1 MAKGRLAIVTLGCK
15 VNQCESEAIAGVLE
29 QEGWEVVPFGPDV
42 DGAVVNTC
50 VVTARAQ
57 ADSRRWICRARRVI
71 PRGLLLVT
79 GCFPQ
84 IDPQGVAGLGA
95 DGIIGNQEKARMAEI
110 VEAVRRGKGPVIEV
124 GAIAQAGQL
133 ADLQGKR
140 FSRRT
145 RAFLKIQDGCNA
157 RCSYCIVPVARGRS
171 RSLPA
176 IDVLAALKRLRTE
189 GYEEAVLAGIHLGAY
204 GQDLDAKSTLLELL
218 GRIEAAE
225 TPGRVRLSSLEPPEA
240 IPELIAF
247 ISSSRKIC
255 PHFHLPM
262 QSGSDEILKRMNRPY
277 SRAFFRDL
285 VYDIIEKMPQAAIG
299 VDVIAGFPGED
310 EQAFGQTYD
319 LLRELPVSYLHCF
332 PFSPRPGTPAAT
344 MTGQVGERT
353 KKKRVERMRRLSREK
368 RQAFYSRFIGE
379 PLMLLIEHRR
389 VHGMLR
395 GISRNYIFCLLEGEE
410 ELMGREVEA
419 TLLEVQG
426 ERAMGGRVRSCAVSY
441 NAAQRGTDDSR
452 HHKADA

>member
-1 MAKGRLAIVTLGCK
+1 MVKGRLAIVTLGCK
-15 VNQCESEAIAGVLE
+15 VNQCESEAMAGVLE
-29 QEGWEVVPFGPDV
+29 EEGWEVVPFGPDV
-42 DGAVVNTC
+42 DGAIVNTC

-57 ADSRRWICRARRVI
+57 ADSRRWICRARRVM
-71 PRGLLLVT
+71 PRGFLLVT

-95 DGIIGNQEKARMAEI
+95 DGIIGNQEKGCIAEI
-110 VEAVRRGKGPVIEV
+110 LEAVRRGKGPVIEV
-124 GAIAQAGQL
+124 GAIEQAGQL
-133 ADLQGKR
+133 SDLQESY

-171 RSLPA
+171 RSLSPSS
-176 IDVLAALKRLRTE
+176 VLAALKRLRAE
-189 GYEEAVLAGIHLGAY
+189 GYQEAVLAGIHLGAY
-204 GQDLDAKSTLLELL
+204 GLDLDAKTTLRELL

-225 TPGRVRLSSLEPPEA
+225 TPGRIRLSSLEPQEA

-262 QSGSDEILKRMNRPY
+262 QSGADEILKRMNRPY
-277 SRAFFRDL
+277 TRAFFRDL
-285 VYDIIEKMPQAAIG
+285 IYGIAGKMPQAAIG

-319 LLRELPVSYLHCF
+319 LLQELPISYLHCF
-332 PFSPRPGTPAAT
+332 PFSPRPGTPAAE
-344 MTGQVGERT
+344 MAEQVSART
-353 KKKRVERMRRLSREK
+353 KRERVQLLRDLSREK
-368 RQAFYSRFIGE
+368 RQAFYSRFVNE

-389 VHGMLR
+389 VQGMLR
-395 GISRNYIFCLLEGEE
+395 GISRNYIFCLVHGED

-426 ERAMGGRVRSCAVSY
+426 EKAIGRVRSRSVSQ
-441 NAAQRGTDDSR
+441 NAARCGTDHLR
-452 HHKADA
+452 YHKADA